1 MIHYRDYVKPESLEA
16 AYELNKKKS
25 AVIAGGFCFL
35 RMGNRTIQTLI
46 DLSDLLSHE
55 IEEAEDVFRI
65 GAMATLRNLEL
76 HESFNLYTN
85 HAAKDAVKHIVGTQ
99 FRNCATV
106 GGSVFGRFGFSDVL
120 TCFLAMDAYVELYK
134 GGLIPLHEFAAMEKD
149 GDILTAIV
157 VKKTNMKMAYESMRL
172 TATDFPVLAVAV
184 AEYGSHETIVSVGAR
199 PMRAGQAV
207 YMEELSAMGEERIGA
222 IQELA
227 GRFTYGTNMRG
238 SREYR
243 KYLAEVLINRA
254 ADRIHAIR
262 IQDETQKQ
270 TQEQTQGAAT

>member
-1 MIHYRDYVKPESLEA
+1 MIHYRDYIKPESLEA

-35 RMGNRTIQTLI
+35 RMGNREIQTLV

-55 IEEAEDVFRI
+55 IEEEEDIFRI
-65 GAMATLRNLEL
+65 GAMAALRDLEL
-76 HESFNLYTN
+76 HEAFNLYTN
-85 HAAKDAVKHIVGTQ
+85 HAAGDAVKHIVGTQ

-120 TCFLAMDAYVELYK
+120 TCFLAMDAYAELYR
-134 GGLIPLHEFAAMEKD
+134 GGLVPLQEFATMEKD

-184 AEYGSHETIVSVGAR
+184 AEYGSQKTIVSVGAR

-207 YMEELSAMGEERIGA
+207 YKAALSEMSEERAGA
-222 IQELA
+222 VQELA

-238 SREYR
+238 SGEYREY
-243 KYLAEVLINRA
+243 LAKVLIDRA
-254 ADRIHAIR
+254 ADRIHALN
-262 IQDETQKQ
+262 IQDER
-270 TQEQTQGAAT
+270 QEPLQEAET